1 MSVQTERVLDGFR
14 VLVVDD
20 QKFIRGLVAQGI
32 KGLGAQVSEAA
43 DGFEALTLLGLQDSL
58 ASGSME
64 TMRKQ
69 RPDMFEALA
78 GARTQF
84 DCIVTDIRM
93 SPMNGLEMLK
103 AIRSGMCSA
112 PRDLPVV
119 IMSAH
124 SDEALIGAAIAL
136 DAHGFVAKPVSQN
149 NLTQR
154 ILRSRKIKL
163 PLKDA
168 ELYKMLIIPEL
179 DETMLETDVGRLADS
194 VVATIRAGDVA
205 LVSGPRVVV
214 VRWERLEV
222 GDELSDNLMTK
233 TGKLV
238 APAGTRVNEVLIA
251 ALSDLSTVTE
261 LAPEVAVRRK
271 GLTG

>member
-1 MSVQTERVLDGFR
+1 MSAQTERVLDGLR

-20 QKFIRGLVAQGI
+20 QKFIRGLVAQGM
-32 KGLGAQVSEAA
+32 KAQGAQVSEAA
-43 DGFEALTLLGLQDSL
+43 DGFEALTMLGLHAGP
-58 ASGSME
+58 ASNSFE
-64 TMRKQ
+64 QMRRQ
-69 RPDMFEALA
+69 RPDMFESLA
-78 GARTQF
+78 GAGAQF

-93 SPMNGLEMLK
+93 SPMNGLELLK
-103 AIRSGMCSA
+103 AIRAGMCSA

-149 NLTQR
+149 TLTQR
-154 ILRSRKIKL
+154 ILRSRRIKL
-163 PLKDA
+163 PLKEA
-168 ELYKMLIIPEL
+168 EIYKMLIIPEL
-179 DETMLETDVGRLADS
+179 DEMALETDVVRLADS

-205 LVSGPRVVV
+205 LVSGPRVMV
-214 VRWERLEV
+214 VRWDRLEV
-222 GDELSDNLMTK
+222 GDQLSDNLMTK

-238 APAGTRVNEVLIA
+238 APAGTHVNEVLIA

-261 LAPEVAVRRK
+261 LNPDVSVRRN
-271 GLTG
+271 GVGI

>member
-1 MSVQTERVLDGFR
+1 MTVQTTRVLDGFR

-20 QKFIRGLVAQGI
+20 QKFIRGLVAQGM

-43 DGFEALTLLGLQDSL
+43 DGFEALTMLGLQDGL
-58 ASGSME
+58 ASSSFE
-64 TMRKQ
+64 QMRKQ
-69 RPDMFEALA
+69 RPDMFDSLA
-78 GARTQF
+78 GSRAQF

-103 AIRSGMCSA
+103 AIRSGMVAA

-154 ILRSRKIKL
+154 IVRSRKIKFA
-163 PLKDA
+163 LKDP

-179 DETMLETDVGRLADS
+179 DETLLETDVGRLADS
-194 VVATIRAGDVA
+194 VVATIRAGDVH
-205 LVSGPRVVV
+205 LVSGPRVIIVK
-214 VRWERLEV
+214 WERLEV
-222 GDELSDNLMTK
+222 GDELSENLMTK

-238 APAGTRVNEVLIA
+238 APSGTHVNEVLIA
-251 ALSDLSTVTE
+251 ALSDLSTVAE
-261 LAPEVAVRRK
+261 LMPEVSVRRK
-271 GLTG
+271 GVGA